1 VSPILLQRALV
12 VLLLLASV
20 CTPARAGAEDELR
33 AIEEQ
38 RREAIRSKDFAR
50 LAQIYAPSFR
60 AVAGN
65 GQVIDREQLFR
76 VFANTDAAL
85 SFKTDEVQVVQHGD
99 TAVFIGRLLAH
110 TGDGRPVFASRFSHV
125 FVRQGGQWVCIAGQ
139 STPVPAARPASG

>member
-1 VSPILLQRALV
+1 MWRALFG
-12 VLLLLASV
+12 LLLV
-20 CTPARAGAEDELR
+20 CLGTPALAGVEDELR

-76 VFANTDAAL
+76 VFANTDGSL
-85 SFKTDEVQVVQHGD
+85 SFKTDEVQIVQQGD
-99 TAVFIGRLLAH
+99 TAVFLGRLSAH
-110 TGDGRPVFASRFSHV
+110 TGDGRLAYASRFSHV
-125 FVRQGGQWVCIAGQ
+125 FVRQGGQWICIAGH
-139 STPVPAARPASG
+139 STPLPAARPANG